1 MNPLCLL
8 ENFDKELHGFFKT
21 ALSRQ
26 EHCLSFIPDENATSP
41 ISASL
46 MGDLL
51 VNVTENLTLNRS
63 ESLESLTCKRICELF
78 GAQRANLRTVSIEAA
93 SRVVFQALASR
104 GDVVMSLDLRKK
116 EHCNSEN
123 LVYRF
128 VNFGVDPSTQVLDM
142 DALEKQAKQ
151 CKPHLIILSPINYPL
166 EIDYERL
173 SNIAKSCGAI
183 LWCDISQTAPLI
195 AAGAMQS
202 PVPYADVV
210 TFSSHGAMQGPQA
223 AVILSTHEIANV
235 IDRANQTSGHRGL
248 MTPQLAALAVRMH
261 EMSMPLHKDYAQS
274 VINNAKALA
283 TGLTEGGMKIFCG
296 EPQSHLVMIDTRNCA
311 LSARGAQELLAE
323 LGIGVRICNMLTA
336 YSEVKY
342 EAVRFSTLPVT
353 TRGLDENGLI
363 TLGRNIGTFL
373 QNPSDEKS
381 KELAALVASLTENLP
396 IFNPKWLDSSC
407 AKMLDIA

>member
-8 ENFDKELHGFFKT
+8 ENFDKELYGFFKN

-26 EHCLSFIPDENATSP
+26 EHSLSFIPDENATSP

-46 MGDLL
+46 MGDIL
-51 VNVTENLTLNRS
+51 VNFTENLILNRS

-78 GAQRANLRTVSIEAA
+78 GAQRANIRTVSIEAA

-142 DALEKQAKQ
+142 DAVERQAKQ
-151 CKPHLIILSPINYPL
+151 CKPHLIIISPINYPL
-166 EIDYERL
+166 DIDYERL
-173 SNIAKSCGAI
+173 SEIAKSCGAI
-183 LWCDISQTAPLI
+183 LWCDISQNASLI
-195 AAGAMQS
+195 AAGAMKS
-202 PVPYADVV
+202 PVPFADVV
-210 TFSSHGAMQGPQA
+210 TFSSHGSMQGPQA
-223 AVILSTHEIANV
+223 AVILSTNKIANV
-235 IDRANQTSGHRGL
+235 IDRANQTSEHRGL
-248 MTPQLAALAVRMH
+248 MTPQLAALAMRMH
-261 EMSMPLHKDYAQS
+261 EMSKPLHKEYAQA
-274 VINNAKALA
+274 VIKNAKAFAL
-283 TGLTEGGMKIFCG
+283 GLTEGGMKIFCG

-336 YSEVKY
+336 YSDVKY

-353 TRGLDENGLI
+353 TRGLDEESLI
-363 TLGRNIGTFL
+363 ALGRNVGTFL
-373 QNPSDEKS
+373 QNPSDEKY
-381 KELAALVASLTENLP
+381 KELNSLVKSLTEELP

-407 AKMLDIA
+407 AKMLNIA

>member
-1 MNPLCLL
+1 
-8 ENFDKELHGFFKT
+8 
-21 ALSRQ
+21 
-26 EHCLSFIPDENATSP
+26 
-41 ISASL
+41 
-46 MGDLL
+46 
-51 VNVTENLTLNRS
+51 
-63 ESLESLTCKRICELF
+63 
-78 GAQRANLRTVSIEAA
+78 
-93 SRVVFQALASR
+93 
-104 GDVVMSLDLRKK
+104 
-116 EHCNSEN
+116 
-123 LVYRF
+123 
-128 VNFGVDPSTQVLDM
+128 
-142 DALEKQAKQ
+142 
-151 CKPHLIILSPINYPL
+151 
-166 EIDYERL
+166 
-173 SNIAKSCGAI
+173 
-183 LWCDISQTAPLI
+183 
-195 AAGAMQS
+195 
-202 PVPYADVV
+202 
-210 TFSSHGAMQGPQA
+210 MQGPQA

>member
-8 ENFDKELHGFFKT
+8 ENFDKELYGFFKN

-26 EHCLSFIPDENATSP
+26 EHSLSFIPDENATSP
-41 ISASL
+41 VSASL
-46 MGDLL
+46 MGDIL
-51 VNVTENLTLNRS
+51 VNFTENLILNRS

-78 GAQRANLRTVSIEAA
+78 GVQRANVRTLSIEAA

-142 DALEKQAKQ
+142 DVVEKQAKQ
-151 CKPHLIILSPINYPL
+151 YRPHLIIISPINYPL
-166 EIDYERL
+166 DIDYERL
-173 SNIAKSCGAI
+173 SEIAKSCGAI
-183 LWCDISQTAPLI
+183 LWCDISQNASLI
-195 AAGAMQS
+195 AAGAMKS
-202 PVPYADVV
+202 PVPFADVV
-210 TFSSHGAMQGPQA
+210 TFSSHGSMQGPQA
-223 AVILSTHEIANV
+223 AVILSTNEIANV

-248 MTPQLAALAVRMH
+248 MTQQLAALAMRMH
-261 EMSMPLHKDYAQS
+261 EMSMPLHKEYAKA
-274 VINNAKALA
+274 VIKNAKAFALGLA
-283 TGLTEGGMKIFCG
+283 EGGMKIFCG

-311 LSARGAQELLAE
+311 LSARGAQELLAD

-336 YSEVKY
+336 YSDVKY
-342 EAVRFSTLPVT
+342 EAVRFSSLPVT
-353 TRGLDENGLI
+353 TRGLDEESLVA
-363 TLGRNIGTFL
+363 LGRNVGTFL

-381 KELAALVASLTENLP
+381 KELGALVKSLTEDLP

-407 AKMLDIA
+407 AKMLNIA